1 MADCVCPAQ
10 PYLASDSV
18 LGNRMGKMPVTPLP
32 DFEMT
37 QFKNADTVANHMPDV
52 MAIRHHLH
60 RNPEIGLSEFQTSDF
75 VAQKLS
81 DMGYEVT
88 RGLAGTGVVAS
99 LRNGT
104 SGRSV
109 GIRADF
115 DALPILEETGADY
128 ASLNPGVMHACGHD
142 GHTAMLLGAAKIIAE
157 RRNFDGTLHLIF
169 QPAEENFGGARMM
182 IEDGLF
188 ERFPCDAVFAL
199 HNEPALP
206 FGQFVLR
213 DGPIMAAV
221 DECKITVN
229 GFGGHG
235 AEPQSALDP
244 IVAGASIIMAL
255 QTISSRNIHPMTPT
269 VVTVGAFH
277 AGVASNVIPETAEML
292 LTIRSFDP
300 SARDELETRIRMIA
314 EGQAASYGMS
324 VTLDYQRGYNPT
336 VNHAAETAYIAD
348 LATRFAGA
356 GNVAEMARPSM
367 GAEDFGYMLEER
379 PGAYFFL
386 GTKRSENDP
395 PLHHPKY
402 DFNDDILPIGTA
414 FWVEMAEDYLKSR

>member
-1 MADCVCPAQ
+1 MTIQ
-10 PYLASDSV
+10 PIAL
-18 LGNRMGKMPVTPLP
+18 
-32 DFEMT
+32 
-37 QFKNADTVANHMPDV
+37 NAFSNHMPDV
-52 MAIRHHLH
+52 KAIRHHLH
-60 RNPEIGLSEFQTSDF
+60 RTPEIGLSEFKTSDF
-75 VAQKLS
+75 IASTLEE
-81 DMGYEVT
+81 MGYEVT
-88 RGLAGTGVVAS
+88 RGLAETGIVAT
-99 LRNGT
+99 LRNGE

-109 GIRADF
+109 GIRADI
-115 DALPILEETGADY
+115 DALPIHEETGADY
-128 ASLNPGVMHACGHD
+128 ASQNPGVMHACGHD

-157 RRNFDGTLHLIF
+157 RRNFNGTLHLIF
-169 QPAEENFGGARMM
+169 QPAEENFGGARIM

-199 HNEPALP
+199 HNDPGLP
-206 FGQFVLR
+206 FGHFVLR

-229 GFGGHG
+229 GYGGHG

-255 QTISSRNIHPMTPT
+255 QTIVSRNIHPMTPT

-277 AGVASNVIPETAEML
+277 AGIASNVIPETAEML

-300 SARDELETRIRMIA
+300 QARDELEQRIRLIA
-314 EGQAASYGMS
+314 EGQAASYGMR

-336 VNHAAETAYIAD
+336 VNHTGETGYITD

-356 GNVAEMARPSM
+356 DKVVEMPRPTM
-367 GAEDFGYMLEER
+367 GAEDFAYMLEKR

-386 GTKRSENDP
+386 GSKRTDNDP

-414 FWVEMAEDYLKSR
+414 FWVELAEDYLKAE